1 MNPRPPHSA
10 RRFVPALMLLLVI
23 LLGGWGVMSLAPQSA
38 LAQALSNLAQSVF
51 GGGDGNGDG
60 DSDSA
65 NGSNSHGAGKGSGSD
80 DGDGNHKGK
89 SDGPD
94 PRLADPAALPK
105 GLTTID
111 GEGGSGFDR
120 AVKKNGVWYP
130 VYSPGPRSGPGA
142 PPLTE
147 IPLTIASASPP
158 PGRVN
163 QPFRYQAEAI
173 GGTAPYTWSMTLDP
187 QRAAASGFVLDA
199 AGGVL
204 AGSSAQPLKTTLNLT
219 VTDAAGTTKSAAMI
233 LVIRPEKDLVI
244 TTASL
249 PRGSL
254 DQSYNATLQAEGG
267 SKPYSWKV
275 SGELPPHLV
284 LDPADG
290 ELFGTSEVQ
299 GDYAI
304 NLVVTDTQ
312 GFTAEKSLTFR
323 VGEDLEITSPPN
335 LPSVSPGQPFSY
347 DFKARGGVEP
357 YVWELT
363 NDNFPDK
370 SWNLTPEGKLE
381 GRAPTSE
388 GIAEFTL
395 RVRDAEDESFE
406 KTFRLSVSD
415 LLIAVPSRGKAGL
428 AWSPTAV
435 AGMLAGAGSPAGFV
449 VLRDGSPVYQGR
461 GSNFVD
467 QGLTTGSSPEYTL
480 LAIMPDGSEWP
491 LGSKTITILPMSLER
506 GIPGE
511 RGDPFADAVTAFN
524 PLSPG
529 GYGATQMPRN
539 VTGPPDGRSTYAPA
553 YKASEVLSLHAKL
566 YFGGSI
572 ELEFKDNIVE
582 LAPGEDLTV
591 FENVMFVGGDANR
604 RFMEPAV
611 VSVALFPGE
620 WHRLRTDVVPPADG
634 QPVDVYNPF
643 YYNQGIAGRNP
654 TTGDDPTDPSRSGG
668 DSFDLNTAE
677 GAAGLTWIRYI
688 RIQST
693 GDQAMRDDNGGDL
706 IRHNDDPNF
715 GPLTGAGSSGF
726 DLDAVSAVH
735 Y

>member
-1 MNPRPPHSA
+1 
-10 RRFVPALMLLLVI
+10 
-23 LLGGWGVMSLAPQSA
+23 
-38 LAQALSNLAQSVF
+38 
-51 GGGDGNGDG
+51 
-60 DSDSA
+60 
-65 NGSNSHGAGKGSGSD
+65 
-80 DGDGNHKGK
+80 
-89 SDGPD
+89 
-94 PRLADPAALPK
+94 
-105 GLTTID
+105 
-111 GEGGSGFDR
+111 
-120 AVKKNGVWYP
+120 
-130 VYSPGPRSGPGA
+130 
-142 PPLTE
+142 
-147 IPLTIASASPP
+147 
-158 PGRVN
+158 
-163 QPFRYQAEAI
+163 
-173 GGTAPYTWSMTLDP
+173 
-187 QRAAASGFVLDA
+187 
-199 AGGVL
+199 
-204 AGSSAQPLKTTLNLT
+204 
-219 VTDAAGTTKSAAMI
+219 
-233 LVIRPEKDLVI
+233 
-244 TTASL
+244 
-249 PRGSL
+249 
-254 DQSYNATLQAEGG
+254 
-267 SKPYSWKV
+267 
-275 SGELPPHLV
+275 
-284 LDPADG
+284 
-290 ELFGTSEVQ
+290 
-299 GDYAI
+299 
-304 NLVVTDTQ
+304 
-312 GFTAEKSLTFR
+312 
-323 VGEDLEITSPPN
+323 
-335 LPSVSPGQPFSY
+335 
-347 DFKARGGVEP
+347 
-357 YVWELT
+357 
-363 NDNFPDK
+363 
-370 SWNLTPEGKLE
+370 
-381 GRAPTSE
+381 
-388 GIAEFTL
+388 
-395 RVRDAEDESFE
+395 
-406 KTFRLSVSD
+406 
-415 LLIAVPSRGKAGL
+415 
-428 AWSPTAV
+428 
-435 AGMLAGAGSPAGFV
+435 
-449 VLRDGSPVYQGR
+449 
-461 GSNFVD
+461 
-467 QGLTTGSSPEYTL
+467 
-480 LAIMPDGSEWP
+480 
-491 LGSKTITILPMSLER
+491 MSLER